1 MLEKEQIKK
10 IALDYIEGWYEANQ
24 KRMENALHP
33 KLVKRRF
40 VTTEEIW
47 QVDTPTMLKITS
59 EGRGKLPEPAK
70 GRKDIT
76 ILDIQDKIA
85 SVKVHS
91 EKFIDYLLL
100 VKENNEWKIVDAI
113 WDYI

>member
-40 VTTEEIW
+40 VSKEEIW

-59 EGRGKLPEPAK
+59 EGRGKLHEPTK

-85 SVKVHS
+85 SVKIHS

-100 VKENNEWKIVDAI
+100 VKENNQWKIVDAL
-113 WDYI
+113 WDYV